1 MLVLPEPIK
10 KALQMLEKAGY
21 EGYIVGGCVRDFLMG
36 KSPDD
41 YDVTTSALP
50 KEVEAIF
57 AEHKVIETGLKHGT
71 VTVIIDGLPLEIT
84 TFRVE
89 GEYLDGRRPSE
100 VSFTRSL
107 REDVARRDFTMN
119 AMAMDLRGKLY
130 DYYGGQDDIDKGI
143 IRCVGNPA
151 ERFDEDALRIMRA
164 IRFASQTGFIL
175 EDKTKKAAL
184 EHKENLLKIS
194 AERIRIEL
202 LKLLCGKD
210 VKNVLIEYVDILSV
224 FMPEIKPT
232 VDFDQK
238 THWHIYDVF
247 THTAVAVAS
256 IEAKAHLRM
265 AALLHDI
272 GKPSSFSVDENGSG
286 HFYGHALVSVDLA
299 RDILNRLKFDNDT
312 KDKILKLVKYHDVP
326 IEPTVRSVK
335 RALNKYT
342 KEGFFDLVLLKRADN
357 MAQNP
362 ELAIRQEYLDQVV
375 AVAEDIIAESQC
387 FSLKDLAVNGRDL
400 IEAGHRPGK
409 ELGHVLDQLLEQV
422 LEDKLPNDKAK
433 LLEFAQKIKK

>member
-151 ERFDEDALRIMRA
+151 ERFDEDVLRIMRA

-175 EDKTKKAAL
+175 EDKTKEAAL
-184 EHKENLLKIS
+184 EYKENLLKIS

-210 VKNVLIEYVDILSV
+210 VKKVLIEYVDILSV